1 MSRRWSL
8 KRKNNRIVYD
18 IININENTKDK
29 ECINADNEN
38 EKKYQS
44 VMKQAGKTSKLW
56 DNTGVT
62 MNIDVPTPP
71 KPNNYD
77 RLLDYRKKNVLRPS
91 IQQSLATI
99 YLFKNGYVLG
109 KDYEAF
115 QAIEIHN
122 KLLKAEKEEKNK
134 QDLINERNKP
144 KNIKDLSLLDKIPK
158 DKNIYPEIDNTP
170 NKSGLEVTPNNGN
183 VKKINFGWQRTQ
195 IPLPEIEIPK
205 PSAPPAPELFSK
217 NFSKFNRHFSCSSD
231 DDVHIEC

>member
-1 MSRRWSL
+1 M
-8 KRKNNRIVYD
+8 
-18 IININENTKDK
+18 
-29 ECINADNEN
+29 
-38 EKKYQS
+38 
-44 VMKQAGKTSKLW
+44 
-56 DNTGVT
+56 
-62 MNIDVPTPP
+62 
-71 KPNNYD
+71 
-77 RLLDYRKKNVLRPS
+77 
-91 IQQSLATI
+91 
-99 YLFKNGYVLG
+99 LG

-158 DKNIYPEIDNTP
+158 DKNIYPEIDKNKYPEIDKNIYPEIDNTQ

>member
-8 KRKNNRIVYD
+8 KRKNNKIVYD

-29 ECINADNEN
+29 DCINADNEN

-62 MNIDVPTPP
+62 MNIDVPAPP

-91 IQQSLATI
+91 IQQSMATI
-99 YLFKNGYVLG
+99 YLFKHGYVLG
-109 KDYEAF
+109 KDYEAY

-122 KLLKAEKEEKNK
+122 KLLKTEKDEKNK
-134 QDLINERNKP
+134 EDLINERNKP
-144 KNIKDLSLLDKIPK
+144 NNIKDLSLLDKIPK
-158 DKNIYPEIDNTP
+158 EKNIYPILETQKNNDIEI
-170 NKSGLEVTPNNGN
+170 SSRSGN
-183 VKKINFGWQRTQ
+183 VKKINFGWKRTQ
-195 IPLPEIEIPK
+195 IPLPEIEVPQ
-205 PSAPPAPELFSK
+205 PSAPPEPELFRN
-217 NFSKFNRHFSCSSD
+217 NFSKFNKTSSLSSEED
-231 DDVHIEC
+231 YHIEC

>member
-8 KRKNNRIVYD
+8 KKKNNKIVYN
-18 IININENTKDK
+18 ILNINENTKDK
-29 ECINADNEN
+29 DCINSDNDN
-38 EKKYQS
+38 EKKYQL

-77 RLLDYRKKNVLRPS
+77 RLLDFRKKNVLRPS

-99 YLFKNGYVLG
+99 YLYKKGYLLG

-122 KLLKAEKEEKNK
+122 KLLKAEEEEKNK
-134 QDLINERNKP
+134 QKLINEKNKP
-144 KNIKDLSLLDKIPK
+144 KNIQDLSLLEKIPTE
-158 DKNIYPEIDNTP
+158 KNIYPN
-170 NKSGLEVTPNNGN
+170 LEVSPKKGN
-183 VKKINFGWQRTQ
+183 VQKINFGWQRTQ
-195 IPLPEIEIPK
+195 IPLPEIDNPK
-205 PSAPPAPELFSK
+205 PTAPPEPKLFRN
-217 NFSKFNRHFSCSSD
+217 NFSNFHQKCSLSSEED
-231 DDVHIEC
+231 YHIEC